1 MQLRRT
7 INICTQE
14 WAQAQALVGGSAGDA
29 PLANARFLLALA
41 EQKWLQRTPAR
52 PPPGQEAPQA
62 DPAAIVAKAMS
73 EIKVLASEVLQ
84 GNTQAQPAP
93 QQPDTMTVNI
103 EEQVT
108 LRAEKQALEK
118 QLTMQK
124 DMADELQD

>member
-1 MQLRRT
+1 
-7 INICTQE
+7 
-14 WAQAQALVGGSAGDA
+14 
-29 PLANARFLLALA
+29 
-41 EQKWLQRTPAR
+41 
-52 PPPGQEAPQA
+52 
-62 DPAAIVAKAMS
+62 MS
-73 EIKVLASEVLQ
+73 EIKVLASQVLQ